1 MQRILDIGVSTT
13 LLLVSVALF
22 AMTFSDQ
29 FDVPT
34 FGGDVGPAFA
44 PRGFLAF
51 WFLFALISV
60 VQAVRSAP
68 DGTAAKIQLKQ
79 LLAVVAITL
88 VTGYAMTKIGFFFA
102 AVPGFFLFCLA
113 FGYRNLLL
121 LAVLSIGAPLLIWAL
136 FTFGFELLLPR
147 SPWFNQI

>member
-1 MQRILDIGVSTT
+1 MQRILDIGVSIT

-22 AMTFSDQ
+22 AVTFSDQ

-51 WFLFALISV
+51 WFVFALIAV
-60 VQAVRSAP
+60 VQALRSAP
-68 DGTAAKIQLKQ
+68 DGEAAAVRPKQ

-88 VTGYAMTKIGFFFA
+88 VTGYAVTKIGFFFA

-113 FGYRNLLL
+113 FGYRNLPVLALL
-121 LAVLSIGAPLLIWAL
+121 SVAAPLAIWAL

-147 SPWFNQI
+147 SPWFGRI

>member
-1 MQRILDIGVSTT
+1 MQRILDIGVSST
-13 LLLVSVALF
+13 LRLLSVALF

-68 DGTAAKIQLKQ
+68 DGEAAKVRPKQ

-88 VTGYAMTKIGFFFA
+88 ATGYAVTKIGFYFA

-113 FGYRNLLL
+113 FGYRNLLIL
-121 LAVLSIGAPLLIWAL
+121 GLLSIVAPLLIWAL